1 MGFLKNL
8 LGSLSETD
16 DQREERLYREASYVS
31 PPDSS
36 ACFKVD
42 DVFSIK
48 GRGTVA
54 VGNVTDGTFSIGDK
68 VCINRQSDGEIYK
81 TVIIGIELFRKQV
94 NSVGKGENA
103 GLLLRGIER
112 NLIHKDDLIIK

>member
-1 MGFLKNL
+1 MGIFKKLF
-8 LGSLSETD
+8 GHDSETA
-16 DQREERLYREASYVS
+16 DQREERLYREDSHVS
-31 PPDSS
+31 PSGSS

-48 GRGTVA
+48 GRGTVV
-54 VGNVTDGTFSIGDK
+54 VGNVTDGTFSIDDK
-68 VCINRQSDGEIYK
+68 ICINKHSNGEIYK

-94 NSVGKGENA
+94 DSVGKGENA

-112 NLIHKDDLIIK
+112 NQISKGDLIIK